1 MMKKEVLII
10 IPAYNEEKAIAP
22 VLKTLKEMTH
32 SFADILVINDS
43 SSDQTSRIVQEE
55 GILVASQVFNL
66 GYGSALQTGYKY
78 AIRYEYQYVIQLDA
92 DGQHDPSN
100 VLNIYE
106 TLKSEEHPDIV
117 IGSRFLEGSTSFKV
131 SGIKRITMRYFSW
144 IIEHFSHQKISD
156 PTSGLQGLSRT
167 AFLYYSSFNLF
178 DNQYPDA
185 NVLLL
190 MSLLGYRIKEI
201 PAIMYARESGT
212 SMHSGLKPIFYM
224 LVMNLCIFNV
234 ILRAKRNK
242 DKRKI
247 NYENQIS

>member
-1 MMKKEVLII
+1 MKKEVLII
-10 IPAYNEEKAIAP
+10 IPAYNEEQAITP
-22 VLKTLKEMTH
+22 VLRKLKIIAKD
-32 SFADILVINDS
+32 FADILVINDS
-43 SSDQTSRIVQEE
+43 SSDQTSRVVQEE
-55 GILVASQVFNL
+55 NILVTSQVFNL

-78 AIRYEYQYVIQLDA
+78 AIRYNYKYVIQLDA
-92 DGQHDPSN
+92 DGQHDPNN

-106 TLKSEEHPDIV
+106 ALESEEQPDIV
-117 IGSRFLEGSTSFKV
+117 IGSRFLEGSTTFKV
-131 SGIKRITMRYFSW
+131 SGIKRITMRYFSFL
-144 IIEHFSHQKISD
+144 IQHFGHQKISD
-156 PTSGLQGLSRT
+156 PTSGLQGLSRA

-201 PAIMYARESGT
+201 PAVMYARESGT

-234 ILRAKRNK
+234 ILRVKRNK

-247 NYENQIS
+247 NYEKQIL

>member
-1 MMKKEVLII
+1 MEKEVLII
-10 IPAYNEEKAIAP
+10 IPAYNEAQAISP
-22 VLKTLKEMTH
+22 VLKELKTLTNA
-32 SFADILVINDS
+32 FADILVINDS
-43 SSDQTSRIVQEE
+43 SADQTSRIVQEE

-78 AIRYEYQYVIQLDA
+78 AIRYGYQYIIQLDA
-92 DGQHDPSN
+92 DGQHDPMN
-100 VLNIYE
+100 VLHIYE
-106 TLKSEEHPDIV
+106 RLKSDRKPDIV
-117 IGSRFLEGSTSFKV
+117 IGSRFLEGSQSFKV
-131 SGIKRITMRYFSW
+131 SGIKRMTMKYFSF
-144 IIEHFSHQKISD
+144 IIQRFGHQKITD
-156 PTSGLQGLSRT
+156 PTSGLQGLSRA

-190 MSLLGYRIKEI
+190 MSLLEYQIEEI

-234 ILRAKRNK
+234 ILRVKRHK
-242 DKRKI
+242 EKRKL
-247 NYENQIS
+247 NYEKPAM

>member
-1 MMKKEVLII
+1 MRKEVLII
-10 IPAYNEEKAIAP
+10 IPAYNEEEAILP
-22 VLKTLKEMTH
+22 VLKQLKEITYE
-32 SFADILVINDS
+32 FADILVVNDS
-43 SSDQTSRIVQEE
+43 SNDQTSRVVQEE
-55 GILVASQVFNL
+55 NILVASQVFNL

-92 DGQHDPSN
+92 DGQHDPKN
-100 VLNIYE
+100 VLNIYKE
-106 TLKSEEHPDIV
+106 LRSSEHPDIV

-131 SGIKRITMRYFSW
+131 SGIKRITMQYFSW
-144 IIEHFSHQKISD
+144 IIKRFGHQKITD

-234 ILRAKRNK
+234 ILRVKRNK
-242 DKRKI
+242 EKRKI
-247 NYENQIS
+247 NYDKAVF